1 MEQRDKRR
9 AAHCPGT
16 NHRQPIYFRIPLSG
30 SAIHADTWCVKIEQI
45 SMDCASGAE
54 GMDAMEEIRYLFEL
68 ADDGGVDLG
77 PALRSLLTNAYF
89 AVDRELRSEACAS

>member
-1 MEQRDKRR
+1 
-9 AAHCPGT
+9 
-16 NHRQPIYFRIPLSG
+16 
-30 SAIHADTWCVKIEQI
+30 
-45 SMDCASGAE
+45 MDCASGAE

-89 AVDRELRSEACAS
+89 AVDRELRSEARAS